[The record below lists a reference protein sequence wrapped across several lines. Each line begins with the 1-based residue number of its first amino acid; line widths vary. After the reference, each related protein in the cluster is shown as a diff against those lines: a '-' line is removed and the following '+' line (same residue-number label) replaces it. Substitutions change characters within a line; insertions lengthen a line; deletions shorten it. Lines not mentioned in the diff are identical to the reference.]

1 MKIAVLRL
9 DHRHFRDQRITTH
22 VTLTA
27 RALGA
32 NILYYSGDKDE
43 NLETS
48 VNDVVK
54 RWGGEFEIRH
64 VTKVL
69 ALLKK
74 WPGTKVHLTMYG
86 ENHQQT
92 IDELKQHSSED
103 LLIIVGGAKVPRYV
117 YSNVDFNTSIGWQPH
132 SEVAALAIF
141 LNNLL
146 GDEFLYH
153 KYVEGEMS
161 IPEGN
166 EKSKRSERFKRNT
179 DV

>member
-9 DHRHFRDQRITTH
+9 DHRHFRDQRMTTH
-22 VTLTA
+22 VALTA

-32 NILYYSGDKDE
+32 DILYYSGDKDE
-43 NLETS
+43 NLETT

-54 RWGGEFEIRH
+54 RWGGEFVIEH
-64 VTKVL
+64 VDRIL
-69 ALLKK
+69 ELFKK
-74 WPGTKVHLTMYG
+74 WSGTKVHLTMYG
-86 ENHQQT
+86 EKHRLT
-92 IDELKQHSSED
+92 IDDLKHHGGED

-117 YSNVDFNTSIGWQPH
+117 YTNVDFNTSIGWQPH

-146 GDEFLYH
+146 GDEYLYT
-153 KYVEGEMS
+153 KYSDSEMT

-166 EKSKRSERFKRNT
+166 RKSIRSERFKKIEDT
-179 DV
+179 

>member
-22 VTLTA
+22 VSLTA

-43 NLETS
+43 NLESS
-48 VNDVVK
+48 VGDVVK
-54 RWGGEFEIRH
+54 RGGGEFVIKH
-64 VTKVL
+64 ITKVL
-69 ALLKK
+69 ELLKK
-74 WPGTKVHLTMYG
+74 WQGTKVHLTMYG
-86 ENHQQT
+86 EDHQLT
-92 IDELKQHSSED
+92 LMDLKQHGKDD
-103 LLIIVGGAKVPRYV
+103 LLIIVGGAKVPRYI

-141 LNNLL
+141 LHDLL
-146 GDEFLYH
+146 GNEYLYH
-153 KYVEGEMS
+153 KYVDGEMS

-166 EKSKRSERFKRNT
+166 IKSKRSQRFKKT
-179 DV
+179 

>member
-32 NILYYSGDKDE
+32 NIVYYSGDKDE

-54 RWGGEFEIRH
+54 RWGGKFVIRH
-64 VTKVL
+64 TTEVL
-69 ALLKK
+69 ALIKK

-92 IDELKQHSSED
+92 ISDLKQHGDED

-141 LNNLL
+141 LNSIL
-146 GDEFLYH
+146 GDEFLYY
-153 KYVEGEMS
+153 KYISGEMS

-166 EKSKRSERFKRNT
+166 QKSIRSERFKKNYS
-179 DV
+179 D

>member
-22 VTLTA
+22 VILTA

-32 NILYYSGDKDE
+32 NLLYYSGEKDE

-54 RWGGEFEIRH
+54 RWGGEFELKH

-69 ALLKK
+69 ALIKE
-74 WPGTKVHLTMYG
+74 WSGIKVHLTMYG
-86 ENHQQT
+86 ENHQET
-92 IDELKQHSSED
+92 INDLKQHGAED
-103 LLIIVGGAKVPRYV
+103 LLIIVGGAKVSRYV

-146 GDEFLYH
+146 GDQFLYH
-153 KYVEGEMS
+153 KYANGEIS
-161 IPEGN
+161 IPKN
-166 EKSKRSERFKRNT
+166 NIKSQRSKRFKKSKSF
-179 DV
+179 